1 MRETTALF
9 KFINYRKTSYKKPFS
24 SNRKRING
32 LAQLQ
37 ESIRHSLQCSL
48 QELKTVAQFN
58 PDLQH
63 LCYLMSG
70 KTKHLTRFSPD
81 KQIRQCYADKQIK
94 RINDRLNTIESG
106 TPDQL
111 QAIATEKQ
119 KTDKDIQNLKY
130 SLRRLGEPFSSIISD
145 SKNEITE
152 EQINAIRDIAERDP
166 AIKRVKQKLSTV
178 ARYATAHN
186 ERIALNNKTNLQAN
200 STVLA
205 HEAIF
210 TIPVHNGVELDSQT
224 MLGIISSFY
233 EKYLPDFAIMFAV
246 YHANEKLAEDQT
258 GNHVH
263 IFVDGYNQNTG
274 KYDLPSQIR
283 LLADKYA
290 RFYKLPEI
298 GTDKQL
304 SADKNKRV
312 GEYIQQL
319 FYQHANKHLKGQDLK
334 LAFLPDTDER
344 QKIRTEIRKQADLPK
359 HQRKFSFYN
368 RAKEQTEQLKKQAK
382 QALEAAKKAK
392 LIAEQAEQ
400 KTEQEKQQLT
410 LLLQQ
415 QQAAAEK
422 HKQLELETHLLT
434 YQAEQARK
442 EEQEARAFL
451 DYFFR
456 LSEAL
461 NKWWSSLIKK
471 VPEIVIIKAAAD
483 VKKSIDAFSDSTN
496 PNFVNQLNQ
505 FVSLEYDRAMI
516 VEKAQKLSDNAKVSN
531 YLHVTRRQK
540 RI

>member
-70 KTKHLTRFSPD
+70 KTKHLTSFSPD

-152 EQINAIRDIAERDP
+152 EQINAIRDLAEQDP
-166 AIKRVKQKLSTV
+166 EIKRVKQKLNTV
-178 ARYATAHN
+178 ARYAKAHN
-186 ERIALNNKTNLQAN
+186 QRIALNNKTNLQAN

-263 IFVDGYNQNTG
+263 IFVDGYNQSSG
-274 KYDLPSQIR
+274 KYDLPNQIR

-304 SADKNKRV
+304 STDKNQRV

-334 LAFLPDTDER
+334 LAFLPNTDER

-368 RAKEQTEQLKKQAK
+368 RAKEQTEQLKKEAK
-382 QALEAAKKAK
+382 KAIDAAKKAK
-392 LIAEQAEQ
+392 AIAEQAEQ
-400 KTEQEKQQLT
+400 KTQQEKQHLA
-410 LLLQQ
+410 LLQQ
-415 QQAAAEK
+415 QQQAFADKLKEI
-422 HKQLELETHLLT
+422 ELETHFLT
-434 YQAEQARK
+434 YQADQARK
-442 EEQEARAFL
+442 DEEEAKKFL
-451 DYFFR
+451 DFVFR
-456 LSEAL
+456 LSAAL
-461 NKWWSSLIKK
+461 NNWWNTLIKR
-471 VPEIVIIKAAAD
+471 VPELVRIKAAAEVLEVLD
-483 VKKSIDAFSDSTN
+483 TCPSPENKLIKLEVNNILEREFKKACELENRFGSLESTN
-496 PNFVNQLNQ
+496 ISNAISRKKFT
-505 FVSLEYDRAMI
+505 
-516 VEKAQKLSDNAKVSN
+516 QK
-531 YLHVTRRQK
+531 
-540 RI
+540 

>member
-24 SNRKRING
+24 SNRRRING
-32 LAQLQ
+32 LAQLE
-37 ESIRHSLQCSL
+37 ESIRHSLQCSQ

-70 KTKHLTRFSPD
+70 KTKRLTRFSPD

-94 RINDRLNTIESG
+94 RITDRLNTIENG
-106 TPDQL
+106 TPEQL

-119 KTDKDIQNLKY
+119 KNDQDIQNIKY
-130 SLRRLGEPFSSIISD
+130 SLRRLGEPFSHIISD
-145 SKNEITE
+145 SKAEITD
-152 EQINAIRDIAERDP
+152 EQINAIREIAERDP
-166 AIKRVKQKLSTV
+166 AIKRVKQKLNTV
-178 ARYATAHN
+178 ARYAKAHN

-210 TIPVHNGVELDSQT
+210 TIPVHNGIELDSQT

-233 EKYLPDFAIMFAV
+233 DKYLPDFAIMFAV
-246 YHANEKLAEDQT
+246 YHANEKLAEEQT

-263 IFVDGYNQNTG
+263 IFVDGYNQSSG
-274 KYDLPSQIR
+274 KYDLPTQIR

-304 SADKNKRV
+304 SIDKNQRV

-334 LAFLPDTDER
+334 LAFLPNTDER

-382 QALEAAKKAK
+382 QAIKAATKAK
-392 LIAEQAEQ
+392 VIAEQAEQ
-400 KTEQEKQQLT
+400 KTRQEKQQLT
-410 LLLQQ
+410 HLLQQ
-415 QQAAAEK
+415 QQAATEK
-422 HKQLELETHLLT
+422 RKQIELETHLLT

-442 EEQEARAFL
+442 EEQESRAFL
-451 DYFFR
+451 DFVFR

-461 NKWWSSLIKK
+461 NKWWNTLTKQ
-471 VPEIVIIKAAAD
+471 VPEAVKVKAAAE
-483 VKKSIDAFSDSTN
+483 VINQLSETPNIETEQLKNSLNSYLNIELSRSLELEKQYNVNNQFKVSGRFKSI
-496 PNFVNQLNQ
+496 
-505 FVSLEYDRAMI
+505 
-516 VEKAQKLSDNAKVSN
+516 
-531 YLHVTRRQK
+531 K
-540 RI
+540 R

>member
-24 SNRKRING
+24 SNRRRING
-32 LAQLQ
+32 LAQLE
-37 ESIRHSLQCSL
+37 ESIRHSLQCSQ

-70 KTKHLTRFSPD
+70 KTKRLTRFSPD

-94 RINDRLNTIESG
+94 RITDRLNTIENG
-106 TPDQL
+106 TPEQL
-111 QAIATEKQ
+111 QVIATEKKQ
-119 KTDKDIQNLKY
+119 NDQDIQNLKY

-178 ARYATAHN
+178 ARYAKAHN
-186 ERIALNNKTNLQAN
+186 ERIALNNKINLQAN

-233 EKYLPDFAIMFAV
+233 EKYLPNFAIMFAV

-263 IFVDGYNQNTG
+263 IFIDGFNQSSG

-319 FYQHANKHLKGQDLK
+319 FYQHANKHLKDQDLK

-344 QKIRTEIRKQADLPK
+344 QKIRAEIRKQADLPK

-368 RAKEQTEQLKKQAK
+368 RAKEQTEQLKKEAK
-382 QALEAAKKAK
+382 QAIEAAKKAK
-392 LIAEQAEQ
+392 VIAEQAEQ
-400 KTEQEKQQLT
+400 KTRQEKQQLA
-410 LLLQQ
+410 LLQQQ

-451 DYFFR
+451 DFVFK
-456 LSEAL
+456 LSKALHDWL
-461 NKWWSSLIKK
+461 NKLTKI
-471 VPEIVIIKAAAD
+471 VPEPVKMKAASEVIDVLKVCPKPKSINIKAEID
-483 VKKSIDAFSDSTN
+483 NYLENELKKSSAIE
-496 PNFVNQLNQ
+496 NFLRVNQKLKISP
-505 FVSLEYDRAMI
+505 SL
-516 VEKAQKLSDNAKVSN
+516 KAAKAS
-531 YLHVTRRQK
+531 
-540 RI
+540 

>member
-24 SNRKRING
+24 RNRKRING

-58 PDLQH
+58 LDLQH

-70 KTKHLTRFSPD
+70 KTKRVTSFSTD

-94 RINDRLNTIESG
+94 RITDRLNTIESG
-106 TPDQL
+106 TPGLL
-111 QAIATEKQ
+111 QTIATEKQ
-119 KTDKDIQNLKY
+119 KTDQDIQNLKY
-130 SLRRLGEPFSSIISD
+130 SLRRLGTPFTSIISD
-145 SKNEITE
+145 SKTEITE
-152 EQINAIRDIAERDP
+152 AQINAIRDIAEQDP
-166 AIKRVKQKLSTV
+166 AIKRVKQKLNTV
-178 ARYATAHN
+178 ARYAKAHN
-186 ERIALNNKTNLQAN
+186 ERIALNSKTNLQPN

-210 TIPVHNGVELDSQT
+210 AIPVHNGVELDSQT

-263 IFVDGYNQNTG
+263 IFVDGYNQTSG
-274 KYDLPSQIR
+274 KYDLPNEIR

-319 FYQHANKHLKGQDLK
+319 FYQHANKQLKGQDLK

-359 HQRKFSFYN
+359 HLRKFSYYN

-382 QALEAAKKAK
+382 HAIEAAKTAKA
-392 LIAEQAEQ
+392 IAEQAEQ
-400 KTEQEKQQLT
+400 KTTQEKQQLA

-415 QQAAAEK
+415 QQLAADKRKEI
-422 HKQLELETHLLT
+422 ELETHYLT
-434 YQAEQARK
+434 YQAEQAK
-442 EEQEARAFL
+442 KDEEESRAFL
-451 DYFFR
+451 DFVFR
-456 LSEAL
+456 LSAAL
-461 NKWWSSLIKK
+461 NNWWNTLIKL
-471 VPEIVIIKAAAD
+471 VPEPVKINAVAEVLHVLENCPELENKHLKLEIK
-483 VKKSIDAFSDSTN
+483 N
-496 PNFVNQLNQ
+496 H
-505 FVSLEYDRAMI
+505 LER
-516 VEKAQKLSDNAKVSN
+516 EFKRSRELESKLSTSENSKISN
-531 YLHVTRRQK
+531 LIANQK
-540 RI
+540 KRKK

>member
-24 SNRKRING
+24 RNRKRING

-70 KTKHLTRFSPD
+70 KTKRLTNFSPD

-106 TPDQL
+106 TPELL

-119 KTDKDIQNLKY
+119 KTDQDIQNLKY
-130 SLRRLGEPFSSIISD
+130 SLRRLGAPFSGIISD
-145 SKNEITE
+145 SKTEITDA
-152 EQINAIRDIAERDP
+152 QINAIRDIAERDP
-166 AIKRVKQKLSTV
+166 AIRRVKQKLNTV
-178 ARYATAHN
+178 ARYAKAHN

-200 STVLA
+200 STILA

-263 IFVDGYNQNTG
+263 IFVDGYNQTSG

-312 GEYIQQL
+312 GEYIQRL

-344 QKIRTEIRKQADLPK
+344 QKVRAEIRKQADLPK

-368 RAKEQTEQLKKQAK
+368 RAKEQTEQLKEQAK
-382 QALEAAKKAK
+382 HAIEAAKTAKA
-392 LIAEQAEQ
+392 IAEQAAQ
-400 KTEQEKQQLT
+400 KTQQEKQQLA
-410 LLLQQ
+410 LLQQ
-415 QQAAAEK
+415 QQQAVADKLKEV
-422 HKQLELETHLLT
+422 ELETHFLT

-442 EEQEARAFL
+442 DEQEARAFL
-451 DYFFR
+451 DFVFR
-456 LSEAL
+456 LSAAL
-461 NKWWSSLIKK
+461 NNWWNTLTKQ
-471 VPEIVIIKAAAD
+471 VPEPVKIRASADVLRVLEDCPDPESNQIKIELKNYIEQEYNRLILIDSRSSNRADKLIIKD
-483 VKKSIDAFSDSTN
+483 FK
-496 PNFVNQLNQ
+496 
-505 FVSLEYDRAMI
+505 M
-516 VEKAQKLSDNAKVSN
+516 KLRKP
-531 YLHVTRRQK
+531 
-540 RI
+540 

>member
-70 KTKHLTRFSPD
+70 KTKRLTSFSPD

-119 KTDKDIQNLKY
+119 KTDQDIQNLKY

-145 SKNEITE
+145 SKTEITE
-152 EQINAIRDIAERDP
+152 AQINAIRDIAERDP
-166 AIKRVKQKLSTV
+166 AIKRVKQKLNTV
-178 ARYATAHN
+178 ARYAKAHN

-200 STVLA
+200 STILA

-263 IFVDGYNQNTG
+263 IFVDGYNQTSG
-274 KYDLPSQIR
+274 KYDLPRQIR

-368 RAKEQTEQLKKQAK
+368 RAKEQTEQLKKHAK
-382 QALEAAKKAK
+382 QAIEAAKKAK
-392 LIAEQAEQ
+392 AVAEQAEQ
-400 KTEQEKQQLT
+400 QTQQEKRQLA
-410 LLLQQ
+410 LLQAQ
-415 QQAAAEK
+415 QQAAADKLKEI
-422 HKQLELETHLLT
+422 ELETHYLT

-442 EEQEARAFL
+442 DEQEAKAFL
-451 DYFFR
+451 DFVFR
-456 LSEAL
+456 LSAAL
-461 NKWWSSLIKK
+461 NNWWNTLIKRA
-471 VPEIVIIKAAAD
+471 PEPVKIKAAAE
-483 VKKSIDAFSDSTN
+483 VLREVENCPAIENLQIKAELKVYLENEYTKMRKIETN
-496 PNFVNQLNQ
+496 LNLPKNQT
-505 FVSLEYDRAMI
+505 I
-516 VEKAQKLSDNAKVSN
+516 SDNFSK
-531 YLHVTRRQK
+531 K
-540 RI
+540 R

>member
-24 SNRKRING
+24 RNRRRING

-70 KTKHLTRFSPD
+70 KTKRLTHFSPD

-94 RINDRLNTIESG
+94 RITDRLNTIESG

-119 KTDKDIQNLKY
+119 KTDQDIQNLKY

-145 SKNEITE
+145 SKTEITE
-152 EQINAIRDIAERDP
+152 EQINAIRDLAEQDP

-178 ARYATAHN
+178 SRYATAHN
-186 ERIALNNKTNLQAN
+186 QRIALNNKTNLQAN
-200 STVLA
+200 STILA

-210 TIPVHNGVELDSQT
+210 TIPVHNGIELDSQT

-233 EKYLPDFAIMFAV
+233 DKYLPDFTIMFAV
-246 YHANEKLAEDQT
+246 YHANEKLAEEQT

-263 IFVDGYNQNTG
+263 IFVDGYNQSSG

-298 GTDKQL
+298 GADTQL

-319 FYQHANKHLKGQDLK
+319 FYQHANKHLKNQDLK

-368 RAKEQTEQLKKQAK
+368 RAKEQTEQLKKEAK
-382 QALEAAKKAK
+382 QAIEAAKKAK

-400 KTEQEKQQLT
+400 KTRQEKQQLA
-410 LLLQQ
+410 LLQQ
-415 QQAAAEK
+415 QQQAVAEK

-434 YQAEQARK
+434 YQAEHARK

-451 DYFFR
+451 DFVFR
-456 LSEAL
+456 LSAAL
-461 NKWWSSLIKK
+461 NKWWNTLTKQ
-471 VPEIVIIKAAAD
+471 VPEAVKVKAAAE
-483 VKKSIDAFSDSTN
+483 VINQLSESPNIETEQLRNSLNTYLNNEMSRSLELEKQYNVNNQLKVSGRFKSI
-496 PNFVNQLNQ
+496 
-505 FVSLEYDRAMI
+505 
-516 VEKAQKLSDNAKVSN
+516 KK
-531 YLHVTRRQK
+531 
-540 RI
+540 